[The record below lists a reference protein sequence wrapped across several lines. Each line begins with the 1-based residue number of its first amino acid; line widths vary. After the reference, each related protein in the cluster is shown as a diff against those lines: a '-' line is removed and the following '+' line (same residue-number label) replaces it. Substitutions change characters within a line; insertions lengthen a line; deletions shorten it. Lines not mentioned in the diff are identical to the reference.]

1 MTFSNKSKRDY
12 LNTSCVRLSALF
24 FDVLKEM
31 ESDLKR
37 MRERKLSQE
46 FIDSK
51 DLQIE
56 TLVNYYN
63 SVDDLTQF
71 MKLEI
76 LNLQME
82 NHFLTQLVA
91 QKVTVDELI
100 RYKPTTRTVIEKV
113 EATNEPQVL
122 TSTGA

>member
-12 LNTSCVRLSALF
+12 LNTSMVRLSALF